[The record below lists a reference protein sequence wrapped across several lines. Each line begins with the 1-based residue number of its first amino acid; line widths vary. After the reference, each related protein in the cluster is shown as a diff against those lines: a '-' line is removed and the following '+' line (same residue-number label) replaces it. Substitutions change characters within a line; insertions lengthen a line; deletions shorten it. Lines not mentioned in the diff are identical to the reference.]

1 MLSLKIAFCQSSGTP
16 LNSYDDLKL
25 VVSSLV
31 IKSNKMQ
38 LVWNLEFAY
47 VQLSLVVPDL
57 IILCC
62 GQYFTPTRTA
72 TKMKELGDLRKILTS
87 KMVK

>member
-1 MLSLKIAFCQSSGTP
+1 
-16 LNSYDDLKL
+16 
-25 VVSSLV
+25 
-31 IKSNKMQ
+31 MQ